1 MSCVCRGSL
10 ADQGVR
16 GHGDEERGRAQVD
29 GQGLGGRQHAAARHA
44 AQDPRQGRRG
54 RRGRRCKERRR
65 ARDRHGLR
73 SSAEVAVVVVRCC
86 CCCCCSTADSLKR
99 RAACAVYGRLS
110 CPCAQENEEGG
121 GEAPKSLAGTPGIK
135 FCMLKRGQKG
145 RLEAREV
152 SGQGGLRIR
161 RSMGD
166 VSHLGICMDGW
177 TTG

>member
-1 MSCVCRGSL
+1 M
-10 ADQGVR
+10 
-16 GHGDEERGRAQVD
+16 H
-29 GQGLGGRQHAAARHA
+29 
-44 AQDPRQGRRG
+44 
-54 RRGRRCKERRR
+54 
-65 ARDRHGLR
+65 
-73 SSAEVAVVVVRCC
+73 SSAVMAAVAVCYC